1 MSTTLVAYA
10 LWEAAR
16 VPLGRFSAGNL
27 ARFAVIHPGRFAGQS
42 PETAVPPCER
52 PEDLMV
58 IVAGG
63 PGKHAAIVPTF
74 GSTRPIT
81 ARVEA

>member
-1 MSTTLVAYA
+1 MDFWAPGVTQ
-10 LWEAAR
+10 R
-16 VPLGRFSAGNL
+16 GFSAENF

-52 PEDLMV
+52 PGDLMV

-63 PGKHAAIVPTF
+63 SGKHSAIVPTF
-74 GSTRPIT
+74 GATRSVTAPIDG
-81 ARVEA
+81 